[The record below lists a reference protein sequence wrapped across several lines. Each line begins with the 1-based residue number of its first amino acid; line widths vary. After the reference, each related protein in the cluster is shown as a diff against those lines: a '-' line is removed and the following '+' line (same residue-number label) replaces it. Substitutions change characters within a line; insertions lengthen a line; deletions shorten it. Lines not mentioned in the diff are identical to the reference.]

1 MRSGQRCTKLGCA
14 LLATA
19 CFGAAAAHEIPNAV
33 TVRLLARP
41 AGDRFQLLVR
51 VPLSSMRDVEFPAQ
65 SSGYLDVAQLT
76 PRLPDLATIWIA
88 SFVELYEDSA
98 RLAAP
103 RVAATQV
110 SILSDRSFASFE
122 QALAHVREPLPGNG
136 ENLRSEQVFFDTLL
150 EYPIRSE
157 RSAFAIRPGLEH
169 LAAQVVTS
177 LEFQTPD
184 SAVRPFQFHGDQG
197 RVPLDPSWGQAA
209 WRFVQLGFRH
219 ILDGPDHLL
228 FLLCLVIPFRR
239 LRALVWIITAF
250 TLAHSLTLIAAAL
263 GLAPKALWFPAL
275 IEMLIAAT
283 VVYTALENIVATPG
297 ERRRWILACAFG
309 LVHGFGFAFA
319 LQETLQFAGAR
330 LFTALISFN
339 VGVELGQ
346 LLVIAILVPVL
357 DALFRFVVAERIG
370 AIVLSALIAH
380 TSWHW
385 LTERAAALSLYNLDR
400 MWSALRWAALP
411 ALAAVAAWFAFRWLK
426 RRETEPPRA
435 VE

>member
-1 MRSGQRCTKLGCA
+1 MRAGQRGTKRGCA
-14 LLATA
+14 LLAVA
-19 CFGAAAAHEIPNAV
+19 GLGLASAHEIPNAV

-41 AGDRFQLLVR
+41 SGENFQLLVR

-65 SSGYLDVAQLT
+65 PSGYLDVGQLA
-76 PRLPDLATIWIA
+76 PRLPDLAATWIA
-88 SFVELYEDSA
+88 SYVELYEDSA
-98 RLAAP
+98 RVAGP
-103 RVAATQV
+103 RVGATQI
-110 SILSDRSFASFE
+110 SILSDRSFAAFD

-150 EYPIRSE
+150 EYPIRSD

-169 LAAQVVTS
+169 LAAAVVTS
-177 LEFQTPD
+177 LEFQPPGG
-184 SAVRPFQFHGDQG
+184 AVRPFQFHGDQG

-228 FLLCLVIPFRR
+228 FLLCLVVPFRR
-239 LRALVWIITAF
+239 LRALVGIVTAF
-250 TLAHSLTLIAAAL
+250 TLAHSLTLIGAAL

-283 VVYTALENIVATPG
+283 VVYTALENIVAAPG
-297 ERRRWILACAFG
+297 ARRRWILAFAFG
-309 LVHGFGFAFA
+309 LIHGFGFAFA

-357 DALFRFVVAERIG
+357 DAAFRFVVAARMG
-370 AIVLSALIAH
+370 AIVVSALIAH

-400 MWSALRWAALP
+400 LWVVLRWAPLP
-411 ALAAVAAWFAFRWLK
+411 ALVAAAAWFTFRWS
-426 RRETEPPRA
+426 RPRATEQPPR
-435 VE
+435 